1 MTDMK
6 NEANEKKEKKHSVL
20 LTAVLFFLSLTVI
33 TGGIYP
39 AVCTALAQVLFPY
52 QANGSIIEIDGKKYG
67 SELLA
72 QEFTG
77 AEYLHGRV
85 MNVDTGSWTD
95 ENGKVEIYSA
105 PSNKTPAG
113 EELEGLV
120 AERVAE
126 IKAENPE
133 MGDTPVPVDL
143 VTNSGS
149 GLDPEI
155 SPAGAEY
162 QVKRI
167 AKARG
172 LSEDEVRSVI
182 QKYTR
187 GRSLGVLGEPGVN
200 VLKVNLALDGILK

>member
-1 MTDMK
+1 MEKK
-6 NEANEKKEKKHSVL
+6 NEKQEKKHSVL
-20 LTAVLFFLSLTVI
+20 RTAVLFFLVLTVI

-39 AVCTALAQVLFPY
+39 AVCTAVAQVMFPE
-52 QANGSIIEIDGKKYG
+52 QANGSIIDIDGKKYG
-67 SELLA
+67 SALLA
-72 QEFTG
+72 QEFVG
-77 AEYLHGRV
+77 DEYLHGRV
-85 MNVDTGSWTD
+85 MNVDTGTWTD
-95 ENGKVEIYSA
+95 DDGNVAIYSA

-113 EELEGLV
+113 EELEGMI

-126 IKAENPE
+126 VKAENPD

-172 LSEDEVRSVI
+172 ISEDEVRNVI
-182 QKYTR
+182 KRYTR
-187 GRSLGVLGEPGVN
+187 GKTLGILGEPGVN

>member
-1 MTDMK
+1 MENK
-6 NEANEKKEKKHSVL
+6 NVKQEKKHSVL
-20 LTAVLFFLSLTVI
+20 LTAVLFFLTFTVI

-39 AVCTALAQVLFPY
+39 AVCTAIAQVLFPS

-67 SELLA
+67 SALLA
-72 QEFTG
+72 QEFVG
-77 AEYLHGRV
+77 DEYLHGRV
-85 MNVDTGSWTD
+85 MNVDTGTWTD
-95 ENGKVEIYSA
+95 DDGNVAIYSA

-113 EELEGLV
+113 AELEEAV

-126 IKAENPE
+126 IKAENPD

-172 LSEDEVRSVI
+172 ISEDEVREVI
-182 QKYTR
+182 KKYTR
-187 GRSLGVLGEPGVN
+187 GKTLGVLGEPGVN